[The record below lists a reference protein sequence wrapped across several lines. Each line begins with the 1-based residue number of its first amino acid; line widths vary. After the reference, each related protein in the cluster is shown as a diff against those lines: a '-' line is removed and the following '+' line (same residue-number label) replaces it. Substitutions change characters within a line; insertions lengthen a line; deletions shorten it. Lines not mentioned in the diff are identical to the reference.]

1 MSIYDNVV
9 QINIDVDDLVES
21 ANATALGAWETLENR
36 TSLIDNINI
45 VSHNNQQELDA
56 LNNSIDSLQ
65 LQLQQALQAAASVSA
80 CGTFIFISTHV
91 NNVTLAY
98 F

>member
-1 MSIYDNVV
+1 M
-9 QINIDVDDLVES
+9 QISNDIDDLAES
-21 ANATALGAWETLENR
+21 ANATALGAWEILENR
-36 TSLIDNINI
+36 TSLIDSITT

-65 LQLQQALQAAASVSA
+65 LLLERALQAAASVNA
-80 CGTFIFISTHV
+80 CSTFIFISISIMC
-91 NNVTLAY
+91 TLVY